1 MAKKSKAAPIFWA
14 CVTAGFEF
22 FIVLAMIVCGIFT
35 DIQVGVLI
43 FAAVPLAVGVFVIYF
58 LVQRIREIDEEA
70 KHESEYDKY

>member
-14 CVTAGFEF
+14 CVIAGFEF
-22 FIVLAMIVCGIFT
+22 FIVLVMIFGIVYT

-70 KHESEYDKY
+70 EHENEYDKY